1 MEIGTKILS
10 LAFQANVAIHVKVSN
25 KNTPFLKKM
34 ESVQVR
40 PEIFKVINI
49 QSMLNFMYSFNDV
62 TIPKKTTSYF

>member
-1 MEIGTKILS
+1 
-10 LAFQANVAIHVKVSN
+10 
-25 KNTPFLKKM
+25 M